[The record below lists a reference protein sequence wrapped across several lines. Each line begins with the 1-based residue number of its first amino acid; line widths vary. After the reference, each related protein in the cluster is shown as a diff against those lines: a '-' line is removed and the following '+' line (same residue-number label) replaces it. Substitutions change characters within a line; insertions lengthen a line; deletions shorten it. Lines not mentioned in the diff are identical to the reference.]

1 MKLFLGASISA
12 LALTLAGCGG
22 SSGDSNT
29 TDTTTPT
36 PVNSAP
42 SVDAGD
48 AQTVVGGADVSLD
61 STATD
66 ADGDSLTYTW
76 TQTSGTDVT
85 LSSTA
90 GEAPTFTAPATATSL
105 VFSLSVSDG
114 TDTAT
119 DEVTITVTDGTI
131 GTGGTVDDWIVNS
144 TKRSTEIFED
154 TTQTQGVLF
163 GVQIAETQNIDGVDY
178 TYVETEAIP
187 DFEIVITED
196 IVEELNNRPKA
207 SSDFSTGSTS
217 VNVGDTVVFG
227 QDIGYGRAND
237 NCDETG
243 GTGYWPPGP
252 ACPTMQSKEAFFT
265 QSPTPRDEAAD
276 GACEAG
282 IGSIGFLVN
291 GASIFGWGDT
301 QSYNGEGVFQ
311 NLAIAFEIFDLDI
324 CYGHSA
330 NGEYHQHS
338 YGRCL
343 RELLGDDGTGHSP
356 IIGYAADGYPIYGPY
371 EAADTLAVS
380 GWVARDYGA
389 PEAEGGCGTP
399 GERTCVMVDQYDLS
413 AGVTD
418 AAFDGPMTTDIVT
431 TQSSNEVVAISGS
444 YFEDFYYAGAEVTGA
459 QLDQYNGHDEGDG
472 RGYHYHFT
480 QKIEDGEIKL
490 AFPYTHGPRFRG
502 DIPENGITQC
512 GGGAGA
518 PPGGGPPPPPPE
530 GAPG

>member
-1 MKLFLGASISA
+1 MKFFLSASFSTLA
-12 LALTLAGCGG
+12 LALVGCGG
-22 SSGDSNT
+22 SGSDSVPA
-29 TDTTTPT
+29 TPN

-42 SVDAGD
+42 VVDAGN
-48 AQTVVGGADVSLD
+48 AQTVATGANITLNA
-61 STATD
+61 TASD
-66 ADGDSLTYTW
+66 AEGDSLTYAW
-76 TQTSGTDVT
+76 TQSSGTVVT
-85 LSSTA
+85 LSSTST
-90 GEAPTFTAPATATSL
+90 EDPTFTAPATATSL

-114 TDTAT
+114 TDITT
-119 DEVTITVTDGTI
+119 DSVTISVTDGTV
-131 GTGGTVDDWIVNS
+131 GTGGTAENWIVNT

-163 GVQIAETQNIDGVDY
+163 GVQVAEIQNIDGVDY
-178 TYVETEAIP
+178 AYIETESIP
-187 DFEIVITED
+187 DFEIVITDE
-196 IVEELNNRPKA
+196 IVAELNNRPKA

-217 VNVGDTVVFG
+217 ANVGDTVVFG

-252 ACPTMQSKEAFFT
+252 ACPIMQSKEAFFT
-265 QSPTPRDEAAD
+265 QSPTERDEAAD
-276 GACEAG
+276 GACETG

-311 NLAIAFEIFDLDI
+311 NLAIAFEIYDLDI

-330 NGEYHQHS
+330 NGDYHQHS

-371 EAADTLAVS
+371 EAADTFALS

-389 PEAEGGCGTP
+389 SEAEGGCGTP
-399 GERTCVMVDQYDLS
+399 DERSCLLVDQYDLS

-418 AAFDGPMTTDIVT
+418 APSDGPKTTDIVT
-431 TQSSNEVVAISGS
+431 TQSRNEVVAVSGS

-459 QLDQYNGHDEGDG
+459 QLDQYNGHDAGDG

-480 QKIEDGEIKL
+480 QKLEDGEVKL

-502 DIPENGITQC
+502 DIPDNGVTTC
-512 GGGAGA
+512 GTAGGGGNGG
-518 PPGGGPPPPPPE
+518 PPGGPP
-530 GAPG
+530 G